1 MTEQE
6 RELDLALAEALQE
19 NRKLRADN
27 ERLQA
32 DLDDLEQE
40 HHELKSI
47 LEVERMAIRDMGGV
61 LVNYEDLI
69 LEMKQRITELE
80 GT

>member
-19 NRKLRADN
+19 NRKLREDN
-27 ERLQA
+27 E
-32 DLDDLEQE
+32 
-40 HHELKSI
+40 ELKT
-47 LEVERMAIRDMGGV
+47 LLDVERMAILDMGDI
-61 LVNYEDLI
+61 LSNYEDLMA
-69 LEMKQRITELE
+69 EMKQRITELE

>member
-19 NRKLRADN
+19 NRKLREDN
-27 ERLQA
+27 EA
-32 DLDDLEQE
+32 
-40 HHELKSI
+40 LKTMYDAQCA
-47 LEVERMAIRDMGGV
+47 VMRDMGGV
-61 LVNYEDLI
+61 MVNYEDLI

>member
-19 NRKLRADN
+19 NRKLREDN
-27 ERLQA
+27 EQ
-32 DLDDLEQE
+32 
-40 HHELKSI
+40 LKT
-47 LEVERMAIRDMGGV
+47 LYDEKCAVMRDMGGV
-61 LVNYEDLI
+61 LLNYEDLI
-69 LEMKQRITELE
+69 LEMKQRIIELE

>member
-19 NRKLRADN
+19 NRKLRLDN

>member
-19 NRKLRADN
+19 NRKLREDN
-27 ERLQA
+27 E
-32 DLDDLEQE
+32 
-40 HHELKSI
+40 ELKT
-47 LEVERMAIRDMGGV
+47 LLDVERMAIRDMGDI
-61 LVNYEDLI
+61 LSNYEDLMA
-69 LEMKQRITELE
+69 EMKQRITELE

>member
-19 NRKLRADN
+19 NRKLREDN
-27 ERLQA
+27 E
-32 DLDDLEQE
+32 
-40 HHELKSI
+40 ELKTI
-47 LEVERMAIRDMGGV
+47 LDVERMAVRDMGDI
-61 LVNYEDLI
+61 LSNYEDLMA
-69 LEMKQRITELE
+69 EMKQRITELE

>member
-19 NRKLRADN
+19 NRKLREDN
-27 ERLQA
+27 E
-32 DLDDLEQE
+32 
-40 HHELKSI
+40 ELKT
-47 LEVERMAIRDMGGV
+47 LLDVERMAVRDMGDI
-61 LVNYEDLI
+61 LSNYEDLMA
-69 LEMKQRITELE
+69 EMKQRITELE